1 MPEILWFQKV
11 FDTKKCVKLIFWIE
25 IGQNMELCFGISNKS
40 FSCQTPKFPKRKPQ
54 THPEQA
60 AKNRQLMLHSSR
72 SGQEEAGKDSA
83 WASQDTGPWTC
94 EQMDNGTPEMN
105 RITSPSLPA
114 VSVVVRQIRRCCDT
128 GASPAPP
135 MIYWPGPSVVGLAW
149 THSPPPPAYGQ
160 TTKLPYQLLILHSS
174 QPYSKSRLFWFL
186 S

>member
-1 MPEILWFQKV
+1 MPEIPWFEKV
-11 FDTKKCVKLIFWIE
+11 FDTKKCVKLIFSIE
-25 IGQNMELCFGISNKS
+25 IGQNMELCFEISNKS
-40 FSCQTPKFPKRKPQ
+40 FSCQTPKIPTKRKPQ

-135 MIYWPGPSVVGLAW
+135 YDLLAGVLSGGFGVDPQP
-149 THSPPPPAYGQ
+149 T
-160 TTKLPYQLLILHSS
+160 SS
-174 QPYSKSRLFWFL
+174 CLRSDDETPVSALDFT
-186 S
+186 